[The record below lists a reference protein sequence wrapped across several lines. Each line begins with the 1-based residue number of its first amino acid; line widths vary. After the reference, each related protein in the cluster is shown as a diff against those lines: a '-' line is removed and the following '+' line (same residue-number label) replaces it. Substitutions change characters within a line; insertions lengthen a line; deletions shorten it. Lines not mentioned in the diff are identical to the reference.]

1 MTISM
6 YYASIPVF
14 RQMLG
19 SLDQVLKKAEAY
31 AADRKIDPN
40 ALLQARLF
48 PDMFPL
54 LKQVQLASDFAK
66 GMCARLAGVQVPSYE
81 DGEKTFTDLH
91 ARIAKTLAF
100 IDEFRPAQIDGSE
113 QREIV
118 LWPGTQ
124 RELKLQGQ
132 AYLMHYGLPQL
143 FFHVTTAYAIL
154 RHNGVELGKRDFVGT
169 F

>member
-6 YYASIPVF
+6 YSASIPVF

-19 SLDQVLKKAEAY
+19 SLDQVLNKAEAH
-31 AADRKIDPN
+31 AATRKIEPE

-66 GMCARLAGVQVPSYE
+66 GTSARLAGVQVPSYE
-81 DGEKTFTDLH
+81 DSEKTFADLH

-100 IDEFRPAQIDGSE
+100 IDEFKPAQIDGSE

-118 LWPGTQ
+118 LWPGTP

-154 RHNGVELGKRDFVGT
+154 RHNGVELGKRDFIGT